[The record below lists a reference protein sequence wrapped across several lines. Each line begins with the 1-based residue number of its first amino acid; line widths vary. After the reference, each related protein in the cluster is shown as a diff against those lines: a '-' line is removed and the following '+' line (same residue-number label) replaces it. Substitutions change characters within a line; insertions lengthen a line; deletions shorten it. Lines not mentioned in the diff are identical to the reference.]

1 MMKNASSCFSLYLQ
15 SEHPPEMSLYVV
27 RRTGFWLRWQ
37 FLQPFLQVMMGV
49 SMLEKDSCR
58 KVLRPLQLL
67 EYLLML
73 PSQHCIPEAWAAR
86 AEFQTTELRS
96 RVWTWHRLGPR
107 PSTAPA
113 AGAAA
118 EGRILLWLAPSL
130 PRGTVAPKKW
140 EVCDRV
146 TMGGALLA
154 LLRIPYRKSIIA
166 GLL

>member
-1 MMKNASSCFSLYLQ
+1 
-15 SEHPPEMSLYVV
+15 
-27 RRTGFWLRWQ
+27 
-37 FLQPFLQVMMGV
+37 
-49 SMLEKDSCR
+49 MLEKDSCR

-86 AEFQTTELRS
+86 AEFQTTGLRS
-96 RVWTWHRLGPR
+96 CFWAWHRLGPW

-113 AGAAA
+113 ARAS
-118 EGRILLWLAPSL
+118 EGRILLWLVPSL
-130 PRGTVAPKKW
+130 PRGTVAQEKW
-140 EVCDRV
+140 EVCDWV

-154 LLRIPYRKSIIA
+154 LLRISYCKSIIS